1 MTALRRK
8 KDDKGRVRTKM
19 FLVVSH
25 DSIRGCVRGSVGPSV
40 GPSVGHTFF
49 LVEYETEKEYRKGE
63 ASRD

>member
-1 MTALRRK
+1 MESK
-8 KDDKGRVRTKM
+8 KIM

-40 GPSVGHTFF
+40 RGSRVFF
-49 LVEYETEKEYRKGE
+49 SSSIMHKNELVTEKECREGE